1 MAAGLRIRDLRKELR
16 GLARPILTEL
26 RIEAYRVR
34 KSIRAVAPVSSIGG
48 PDGNGG
54 RLPPGQLRRKLKVR
68 TGIDA
73 NGPWA
78 RVTTTARNPKTR
90 YRYGLAIQ
98 QRKHYLQRGLDS
110 TPRR

>member
-1 MAAGLRIRDLRKELR
+1 MAAGLRVRDLRKELR
-16 GLARPILTEL
+16 ALARPILTEL
-26 RIEAYRVR
+26 RVEASRVR
-34 KSIRAVAPVSSIGG
+34 KSIRAVAPKSTIGG
-48 PDGNGG
+48 PDGHGG

-73 NGPWA
+73 DGPWA
-78 RVTTTARNPKTR
+78 RVTTTARNPKTK

-98 QRKHYLQRGLDS
+98 QHEHYLQRGLNS